1 MSTSRPAT
9 PIASTA
15 RQRARRFR
23 RPLFVLVLVL
33 RCVAALPPHRT
44 TASSQ
49 VDPRGPLAR
58 MMTLAMLVQSA
69 EQ

>member
-1 MSTSRPAT
+1 MAT

-15 RQRARRFR
+15 RQRARRYL

-33 RCVAALPPHRT
+33 RCVAALPPHRA
-44 TASSQ
+44 TASGT
-49 VDPRGPLAR
+49 VDPRGPLGRVMALV
-58 MMTLAMLVQSA
+58 TTPVQSA